1 MNEGTV
7 VGWKPWLPWP
17 LSRSRWWTEPVRAER
32 LAAMRIVLAGFLLLD
47 QFLTYLPNLESF
59 FGKDSLGDP
68 SIFSYYTS
76 APFWRWSLLKGVE
89 DHRVIQIAL
98 GVWSAATFCLMIGL
112 FTRPSAVVTW
122 VLSTSFAGLN
132 SCIDN
137 AGDEI
142 RGILL
147 FYLMIS
153 HCGAVWSVDR
163 WRQCRRS
170 QSASERGLEG
180 PVCIHPWPL
189 RLLVVQMTL
198 IYFSNGMFKLT
209 GGTWPSGDSLYY
221 VMSDLTLARWSY
233 AEVTV
238 PFWLTK
244 LLTWI
249 VLGWEAGFPLWVA
262 LPWTRKIALWFGVA
276 FHIGIGLTM
285 ELGFFAPYA
294 LCMYLPLLPWER
306 LTKWHK

>member
-1 MNEGTV
+1 
-7 VGWKPWLPWP
+7 
-17 LSRSRWWTEPVRAER
+17 
-32 LAAMRIVLAGFLLLD
+32 MRIGLAGFLLLD

-59 FGKDSLGDP
+59 FGKDGLGDP

-89 DHRVIQIAL
+89 DPRAIQVAL
-98 GVWSAATFCLMIGL
+98 CIWSAATFCLMIGL

-142 RGILL
+142 RGIIL

-153 HCGAVWSVDR
+153 PCGAVWSVDR
-163 WRQCRRS
+163 WRQCRGSRL
-170 QSASERGLEG
+170 ASEGKLEG

-189 RLLVVQMTL
+189 RLLFVQMTL

-209 GGTWPSGDSLYY
+209 GGTWSSGDSLYY

-244 LLTWI
+244 ALTWI